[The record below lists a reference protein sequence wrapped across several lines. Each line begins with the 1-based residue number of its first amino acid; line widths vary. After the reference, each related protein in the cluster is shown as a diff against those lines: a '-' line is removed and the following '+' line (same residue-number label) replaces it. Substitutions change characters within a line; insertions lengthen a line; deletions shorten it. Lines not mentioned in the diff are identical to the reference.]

1 MKLAIFGSGYVGLVT
16 AACLAEAGN
25 TIICVDIDEQKIECL
40 KNGVIPIFEPQLE
53 NLIIK
58 NYADEKI
65 DFTADAK
72 YAIEFA
78 DIIFIAVGTPS
89 SIDGSADLRAVF
101 DVTDNIAKYVS
112 ENKIIVIKS
121 TVPVGTTDEVQSRLL
136 HKNCSVVFNPEFLK
150 QGDAVNDSIKPDRII
165 IGTDSD
171 HAVITLKKLY
181 QPFYSDEKKFLVMD
195 VRSAEMTKYVANA
208 MLATK
213 ISFINEMSQIAER
226 VGADIHSVRDGIA
239 LDARIGP
246 HFINP
251 GMGYGGSCFPKDI
264 KALQK
269 TANNVGYHTRML
281 QAVED
286 VNCDQKLFLFDKI
299 MRFYQGDIAG
309 KTFAIWGLAFKPNT
323 DDIRDAASIILI
335 QKLWGQGAKI
345 QAYDP
350 EGMPNFKKQFNKC
363 DQYMLCD
370 SANKT
375 LENADALCVV
385 TEWNEFKAPDFKLLS
400 EKLMDRVIFDGRN
413 LLDKN
418 KCLDFKINYFR
429 I

>member
-25 TIICVDIDEQKIECL
+25 TVICVDIDTQKIERL
-40 KNGVIPIFEPQLE
+40 KNGMIPIFEPQLE
-53 NLIIK
+53 NLIVTNYQKK
-58 NYADEKI
+58 NIE
-65 DFTADAK
+65 FTTDVK
-72 YAIEFA
+72 FAIEFA

-89 SIDGSADLRAVF
+89 NEDGSADLRAVF
-101 DVTDNIAKYVS
+101 DVTHTIAKHVT
-112 ENKIIVIKS
+112 ENKIVIIKS
-121 TVPVGTTDEVQSRLL
+121 TVPVGTTDQVQTILSE
-136 HKNCSVVFNPEFLK
+136 KKCTVVFNPEFLK
-150 QGDAVNDSIKPDRII
+150 QGEAVSDSMKPDRII
-165 IGTDSD
+165 IGTNADN
-171 HAVITLKKLY
+171 AIITLKKLY
-181 QPFYSDEKKFLVMD
+181 RSFYTDDKQFLVMD

-226 VGADIHSVRDGIA
+226 IGADIHSVRDGIA

-269 TANNVGYHTRML
+269 SAKNAGYHARML

-286 VNCDQKLFLFDKI
+286 VNTDQKLFLFDKI
-299 MRFYQGDIAG
+299 MRFYNGDIRT
-309 KTFAIWGLAFKPNT
+309 KTFAVWGLAFKPNT

-335 QKLWGQGAKI
+335 QKLWSHGAKV

-350 EGMPNFKKQFNKC
+350 EAMPNFKKQFNGHG
-363 DQYMLCD
+363 QYVLCD
-370 SANKT
+370 SAHEAI
-375 LENADALCVV
+375 ENTDALCVI
-385 TEWNEFKAPDFKLLS
+385 TEWAEFKSPDFNLLS
-400 EKLMDRVIFDGRN
+400 EKLMDKVIFDGRN
-413 LLDKN
+413 VLDKN
-418 KCLDFKINYFR
+418 KCRELGIGYFR